1 MSGYTWI
8 VFKKEL
14 MDTFRDRKTITTSI
28 LIPILIFP
36 LITFVM
42 GVAMQGFFDDVESHI
57 PIAVMGESSELT
69 EFLSESELV
78 DIRSVSEPLDALAEL
93 DVFVVVE
100 TQSEFSQKLNAEEPA
115 GIVLHY
121 DESSQKS
128 SMAMGTV
135 QGLIGQFQQSV
146 VKERLTALGMDPA
159 ILQAVQMESR
169 ALADNQTGSPVGSMI
184 YMMLLP
190 LMLTMWS
197 AVGGIP
203 AATDLGAGE
212 KERQTLEPLLTTRAN
227 RSQILFGKYFAVVV
241 ASVMGMIASLIG
253 FGLASILNPSV
264 LSSGG
269 LMPFKAVVV
278 IAVACLGLNF
288 TFSAFEL
295 AISFYARNFKE
306 AQTYL
311 SPVTILVMI
320 PAYFTLYLDGKL
332 IPETYFHIPI
342 INTIAIIK
350 EALAQIYDPR
360 HLLIVGVWLIV
371 YISIALLY
379 TRRMFNRESVVFR
392 N

>member
-1 MSGYTWI
+1 MRGYTWI

-14 MDTFRDRKTITTSI
+14 MDTFRDRKTIATSI

-36 LITFVM
+36 ILTFVM
-42 GVAMQGFFDDVESHI
+42 GVAMQGLFDDVESHV
-57 PIAVMGESSELT
+57 PIAMIGE
-69 EFLSESELV
+69 ESGVADYLLKTGLV
-78 DIRSVSEPLDALAEL
+78 DIKLEPDPMAALKEL

-100 TQSEFSQKLNAEEPA
+100 IPPGFSETLQEKNMADL
-115 GIVLHY
+115 ILHY

-128 SMAMGTV
+128 TMALGTM
-135 QGLIGQFQQSV
+135 QGLITQFQQEV
-146 VKERLTALGMDPA
+146 VRQRLIDLGMDPG
-159 ILQAVQMESR
+159 IVTAVKMESR
-169 ALADNQTGSPVGSMI
+169 ALAEGESGNPVGAML

-212 KERQTLEPLLTTRAN
+212 KERQTLEPLLATRAS
-227 RSQILFGKYFAVVV
+227 RSQILFGKYFAVVI
-241 ASVMGMIASLIG
+241 ASVMGMLASLLG
-253 FGLASILNPSV
+253 FVLATVLNPSV
-264 LSSGG
+264 LASGG
-269 LMPFKAVVV
+269 IMPLKSALV

-332 IPETYFHIPI
+332 VPESYFHIPI

-350 EALAQIYDPR
+350 EALARIYDPR
-360 HLLIVGVWLIV
+360 HLLIVGIWLCV
-371 YISIALLY
+371 YVGSALLF
-379 TRRMFNRESVVFR
+379 TRRMFNRESVIFR

>member
-1 MSGYTWI
+1 MRGYTWI

-14 MDTFRDRKTITTSI
+14 MDTFRDRKTIITSI

-36 LITFVM
+36 ILTFVM
-42 GVAMQGFFDDVESHI
+42 GIAMQGLFDDVESHV
-57 PIAVMGESSELT
+57 PIAIIGEKSGVA
-69 EFLSESELV
+69 EFLKETGIVEIKPEE
-78 DIRSVSEPLDALAEL
+78 DPMTALKDL

-100 TQSEFSQKLNAEEPA
+100 IPVGFNETLKLKNMAD
-115 GIVLHY
+115 IVLHY

-128 SMAMGTV
+128 TMALGTV
-135 QGLIGQFQQSV
+135 QGLITQFQQEV
-146 VKERLTALGMDPA
+146 VRQRLIDLGMDPG
-159 ILQAVQMESR
+159 IVTAVKTESR
-169 ALADNQTGSPVGSMI
+169 ALAAGESGNPIGAML

-212 KERQTLEPLLTTRAN
+212 KERQTLEPLLATRAS
-227 RSQILFGKYFAVVV
+227 RSQILFGKYFAVVI
-241 ASVMGMIASLIG
+241 ASVMGMLASLLG
-253 FGLASILNPSV
+253 FLLATILNPSV
-264 LSSGG
+264 LASGG
-269 LMPFKAVVV
+269 ILPLKSALV
-278 IAVACLGLNF
+278 ISVACLGLNF

-332 IPETYFHIPI
+332 IPESYFHIPI

-350 EALAQIYDPR
+350 EALARIYDPR
-360 HLLIVGVWLIV
+360 HLLIVGIWLCV
-371 YISIALLY
+371 YIGSALLF
-379 TRRMFNRESVVFR
+379 TRRMFNRESVIFR

>member
-1 MSGYTWI
+1 MKGYTWI

-14 MDTFRDRKTITTSI
+14 MDTFRDRKTIATSI

-36 LITFVM
+36 ILTFVM
-42 GVAMQGFFDDVESHI
+42 GAAMQGLFDDVESHVPVAI
-57 PIAVMGESSELT
+57 IGE
-69 EFLSESELV
+69 ESGVKEYLRETGLV
-78 DIRSVSEPLDALAEL
+78 EIKEEADPMAALKNL

-100 TQSEFSQKLNAEEPA
+100 IPSGFSQTLKEKNMADL
-115 GIVLHY
+115 VLHY

-128 SMAMGTV
+128 TMALGTL
-135 QGLIGQFQQSV
+135 QGLITQFQQEV
-146 VKERLTALGMDPA
+146 VRQRLIDLGMDPG
-159 ILQAVQMESR
+159 IVTAVKTESR
-169 ALADNQTGSPVGSMI
+169 ALAEGESGNPVGAML
-184 YMMLLP
+184 YMMILP

-212 KERQTLEPLLTTRAN
+212 KERQTLEPLLATRAS
-227 RSQILFGKYFAVVV
+227 RSQILFGKYFAVVI
-241 ASVMGMIASLIG
+241 ASVMGMLASLLG
-253 FGLASILNPSV
+253 FVLATILNPSV
-264 LSSGG
+264 LASGG
-269 LMPFKAVVV
+269 IMPLKSALV

-332 IPETYFHIPI
+332 VPDAYFHIPI

-350 EALAQIYDPR
+350 EALAKIYDPR
-360 HLLIVGVWLIV
+360 HLLIVGIWLCV
-371 YISIALLY
+371 YVGAALLF
-379 TRRMFNRESVVFR
+379 TRRMFNRESVIFR

>member
-1 MSGYTWI
+1 MKGYTWI

-14 MDTFRDRKTITTSI
+14 MDTFRDRKTIVTSI

-36 LITFVM
+36 IITFVM
-42 GVAMQGFFDDVESHI
+42 GVAMQGFFDDVESHV
-57 PIAVMGESSELT
+57 PVAMMGEETELT
-69 EFLSESELV
+69 EFLADSDLV
-78 DIRSVSEPLDALAEL
+78 EIRNVEDPMDALSNL

-100 TQSEFSQKLNAEEPA
+100 TQSEFTEQLEREDPA
-115 GIVLHY
+115 DVVLHY

-135 QGLIGQFQQSV
+135 NGLITEFQQRV
-146 VKERLTALGMDPA
+146 VKRRLENLGMDPQ
-159 ILQAVQMESR
+159 ILAAVHTESR
-169 ALADNQTGSPVGSMI
+169 ALKMEGTGNPVGSML

-212 KERQTLEPLLTTRAN
+212 KERQTLEPLLTTRAS
-227 RSQILFGKYFAVVV
+227 RSQILFGKYFAVVI

-253 FGLASILNPSV
+253 FLLATLLNPSV

-269 LMPFKAVVV
+269 LLPIKSVIV

-332 IPETYFHIPI
+332 IPDSYFHIPI

-350 EALAQIYDPR
+350 EALAKIYDPR
-360 HLLIVGVWLIV
+360 HLLIVGIWLAV
-371 YISIALLY
+371 YVGVALLY
-379 TRRMFNRESVVFR
+379 TRRMFNRESVIFR

>member
-1 MSGYTWI
+1 MNGYTWI

-14 MDTFRDRKTITTSI
+14 TDTFRDRKTIITSI

-36 LITFVM
+36 IITFVM

-57 PIAVMGESSELT
+57 PIAVIGEESALTAYLSS
-69 EFLSESELV
+69 SDLV
-78 DIRSVSEPLDALAEL
+78 DIRTVSDPMKALAEL

-100 TQSEFSQKLNAEEPA
+100 TPPEFSSDLDAEETA
-115 GIVLHY
+115 EVVLHY
-121 DESSQKS
+121 DEASQKS
-128 SMAMGTV
+128 SMAMGSV
-135 QGLIGQFQQSV
+135 QGLISQFQQSV
-146 VKERLTALGMDPA
+146 VQDRLESLGMDPE
-159 ILQAVQMESR
+159 ILKAVNMESR
-169 ALADNQTGSPVGSMI
+169 ALDASQSGSPVGSMI

-212 KERQTLEPLLTTRAN
+212 KERQTLEPLLTTRAS

-253 FGLASILNPSV
+253 FGLATVLNPSV

-269 LMPFKAVVV
+269 LLPLQAILV

-350 EALAQIYDPR
+350 EALAQIYNPR
-360 HLLIVGVWLIV
+360 HLLIVGIWLMV
-371 YISIALLY
+371 YIGIALFY

>member
-1 MSGYTWI
+1 MRGYTWI

-14 MDTFRDRKTITTSI
+14 MDTFRDRKTIATSI

-36 LITFVM
+36 ILTFVM
-42 GVAMQGFFDDVESHI
+42 GVAMQGLFDDVESHV
-57 PIAVMGESSELT
+57 PIAMIGEESGVA
-69 EFLSESELV
+69 EFLQETGLV
-78 DIRSVSEPLDALAEL
+78 EIKAEPDPMAALKEL

-100 TQSEFSQKLNAEEPA
+100 IPPGFSQTLQEKNMADL
-115 GIVLHY
+115 ILHY

-128 SMAMGTV
+128 TMALGTM
-135 QGLIGQFQQSV
+135 QGLITQFQQEV
-146 VKERLTALGMDPA
+146 VRQRLIDLGMDPG
-159 ILQAVQMESR
+159 IVTAVKTESR
-169 ALADNQTGSPVGSMI
+169 ALAEGESGNPVGAML

-212 KERQTLEPLLTTRAN
+212 KERQTLEPLLATRAS
-227 RSQILFGKYFAVVV
+227 RSQILFGKYFAVVI
-241 ASVMGMIASLIG
+241 ASVMGMLASLLG
-253 FGLASILNPSV
+253 FVLATVLNPSV
-264 LSSGG
+264 LASGG
-269 LMPFKAVVV
+269 IMPLKSALV

-332 IPETYFHIPI
+332 VPESYFHIPI

-350 EALAQIYDPR
+350 EALARIYDPR
-360 HLLIVGVWLIV
+360 HLLIVGIWLCV
-371 YISIALLY
+371 YVGAALLF
-379 TRRMFNRESVVFR
+379 TRRMFNRESVIFR

>member
-1 MSGYTWI
+1 M
-8 VFKKEL
+8 E
-14 MDTFRDRKTITTSI
+14 
-28 LIPILIFP
+28 
-36 LITFVM
+36 
-42 GVAMQGFFDDVESHI
+42 A
-57 PIAVMGESSELT
+57 
-69 EFLSESELV
+69 LS
-78 DIRSVSEPLDALAEL
+78 DL

-100 TQSEFSQKLNAEEPA
+100 THADFSAQLDREDPAEV
-115 GIVLHY
+115 ILHY

-135 QGLIGQFQQSV
+135 RGLITQFQQEV
-146 VKERLTALGMDPA
+146 VKNRMVALGMDPE
-159 ILQAVQMESR
+159 ILTAVTTETM
-169 ALADNQTGSPVGSMI
+169 ALETDENGSPMGSML

-212 KERQTLEPLLTTRAN
+212 KERQTLEPLLTTRAS
-227 RSQILFGKYFAVVV
+227 RSQILFGKYFAVVI
-241 ASVMGMIASLIG
+241 ASVMGMIASMLG
-253 FGLASILNPSV
+253 FLLATLLNPSV

-269 LMPFKAVVV
+269 LLPVRSVVV
-278 IAVACLGLNF
+278 IAIACLGLNF

-332 IPETYFHIPI
+332 IPESYFHIP
-342 INTIAIIK
+342 
-350 EALAQIYDPR
+350 R
-360 HLLIVGVWLIV
+360 HILIVGIWLCV
-371 YISIALLY
+371 YVGIALFY
-379 TRRMFNRESVVFR
+379 TRRMFNRESVIFR

>member
-1 MSGYTWI
+1 MKGYTWI

-28 LIPILIFP
+28 LIPILMFP

-42 GVAMQGFFDDVESHI
+42 GVAMEGLFDDVESHV
-57 PIAVMGESSELT
+57 PIALMGQAAELT
-69 EFLSESELV
+69 DYLEETNLVVIHDVEDPMEALS
-78 DIRSVSEPLDALAEL
+78 DL

-100 TQSEFSQKLNAEEPA
+100 THADFSAQLDREDPAEV
-115 GIVLHY
+115 ILHY

-135 QGLIGQFQQSV
+135 RGLITQFQQEV
-146 VKERLTALGMDPA
+146 VKNRMVALGMDPE
-159 ILQAVQMESR
+159 ILTAVTTETM
-169 ALADNQTGSPVGSMI
+169 ALETDENGSPMGSML

-212 KERQTLEPLLTTRAN
+212 KERQTLEPLLTTRAS
-227 RSQILFGKYFAVVV
+227 RSQILFGKYFAVVI
-241 ASVMGMIASLIG
+241 ASVMGMIASMLG
-253 FGLASILNPSV
+253 FLLATLLNPSV

-269 LMPFKAVVV
+269 LLPVRSVVV
-278 IAVACLGLNF
+278 IAIACLGLNF

-332 IPETYFHIPI
+332 IPESYFHIPI

-350 EALAQIYDPR
+350 EALARIYDPR
-360 HLLIVGVWLIV
+360 HILIVGIWLCV
-371 YISIALLY
+371 YVGIALFY
-379 TRRMFNRESVVFR
+379 TRRMFNRESVIFR